1 MRKWRIVLVSKSGN
15 WGDWVVG
22 QWGELAD
29 FSKSCKWSEV
39 NKLGNHTVGK
49 WDTCADSCQKVLDK
63 DGSQVSQVCFISR
76 ARGESIQLGQF
87 DTRSSFGKSG
97 RRTSFKRQ

>member
-1 MRKWRIVLVSKSGN
+1 MRKLNIVLVSKSGN

-22 QWGELAD
+22 RWGELAD

-49 WDTCADSCQKVLDK
+49 WDNSCQKVLDK
-63 DGSQVSQVCFISR
+63 DGSQVSRVCFISQ
-76 ARGESIQLGQF
+76 ARGESMPSSQF
-87 DTRSSFGKSG
+87 HNCSSFGKSG
-97 RRTSFKRQ
+97 RRTSLKSQ